1 MSRTMWDKCPV
12 QSHKSYPK
20 LYVYSWICWRSFL
33 NVPQEGNTYVS
44 LSWVS
49 NHFHLMLTAIAPV
62 VVEDPCDPDP
72 CGLNSRKRQNGDR
85 CDCSCLPDFIGSP
98 PNCRPECTI
107 NSDCPTELA
116 CITRHCQDPC
126 PGLCGINAKC
136 RVRNHIPICI
146 CNPGYVGDPFS
157 QCRFQTSKMNK
168 HY

>member
-1 MSRTMWDKCPV
+1 MCIPG
-12 QSHKSYPK
+12 
-20 LYVYSWICWRSFL
+20 YVGDPFSTCRKKEIRMFL
-33 NVPQEGNTYVS
+33 FHGFQ
-44 LSWVS
+44 

-62 VVEDPCDPDP
+62 IVEDPCDPDP

-116 CITRHCQDPC
+116 CTPRHCQDPC

-168 HY
+168 H